1 MNLAYPYSRQSC
13 PRKIPGC
20 GVPWEITAAAHNLGA
35 LEAGL
40 KLRVPTLASV
50 SLLPHTSA

>member
-1 MNLAYPYSRQSC
+1 MNLAYPYSRRSC
-13 PRKIPGC
+13 PRKMPGC